1 MSRTV
6 HKLKINSSVLCG
18 AVTIQELFSRSW
30 VQKFKKIKINQIKRR
45 FKKIIIIKII
55 TITIR
60 LVKTIFLS

>member
-6 HKLKINSSVLCG
+6 HKLKIYSSVLCG

-45 FKKIIIIKII
+45 LKKIIIIKII